1 MKELLARPGF
11 LGTAA
16 TLGADLSQLM
26 ALLFTGLFIIGW
38 IQARKK
44 RGNAHHWLV
53 LGGMVAMLSFF
64 TSYYLFRQ
72 LGVLAFEGKEG
83 FGGSDFMYHKV
94 FIPILTVHILLVIFG
109 LVMAVYMIILGF
121 RAQQVVGG
129 NRQLRPGEL
138 VVRKEKLLRIFLVSG
153 GVLLGLYAVV
163 GTRLGTDFSLRRLLV
178 YLSGLLVVGFVLG
191 VEKTVERFW
200 PDGERR
206 HRILG
211 RLTMTVYCILFL
223 TGTITY
229 TMLYILYPGKVG

>member
-38 IQARKK
+38 LQARKK
-44 RGNAHHWLV
+44 QGNAHHWLV
-53 LGGMVAMLSFF
+53 LGGMVAMLGFF
-64 TSYYLFRQ
+64 TSYYLFRK

-121 RAQQVVGG
+121 RAQQIVGG
-129 NRQLRPGEL
+129 NRQLRSGEL
-138 VVRKEKLLRIFLVSG
+138 VVRKEKLMRIFLVSG
-153 GVLLGLYAVV
+153 GVLLGLYAIV
-163 GTRLGTDFSLRRLLV
+163 GTRLGTDFSLRRLIV
-178 YLSGLLVVGFVLG
+178 YLSGLLVVGLVLG
-191 VEKTVERFW
+191 VEKTIEQFW

-211 RLTMTVYCILFL
+211 RLTMTIYCVLFL

>member
-1 MKELLARPGF
+1 MKELLAQPGF

-44 RGNAHHWLV
+44 LGNAHHWLV
-53 LGGMVAMLSFF
+53 LGGMVAMLGFF

-83 FGGSDFMYHKV
+83 FGGSDFMYHRV

-109 LVMAVYMIILGF
+109 LIMAVYMIILGF
-121 RAQQVVGG
+121 RAQQVVGV

-138 VVRKEKLLRIFLVSG
+138 VVRKEKLMRIFLVSG

-163 GTRLGTDFSLRRLLV
+163 GTRLGTDFSLRRFLV

-206 HRILG
+206 HRVLG
-211 RLTMTVYCILFL
+211 RLTMTIYCILFL